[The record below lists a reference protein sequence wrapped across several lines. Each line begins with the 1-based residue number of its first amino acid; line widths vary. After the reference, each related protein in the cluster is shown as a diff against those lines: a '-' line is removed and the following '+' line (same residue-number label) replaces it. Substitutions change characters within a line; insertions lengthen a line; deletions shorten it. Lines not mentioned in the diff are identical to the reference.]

1 MSRCS
6 PSPRA
11 CRTCVVRACRPGRG
25 AIFMSEGVSTLS
37 ALELIYLEPNDS
49 EPAWTRCGPVPRHRR
64 YLFSLASVPWPCA
77 TLPVFGS
84 SDCRLSLH
92 VMLCGCFVRDGAFFL
107 RIVMSCSL

>member
-1 MSRCS
+1 MSRCL
-6 PSPRA
+6 PHVRRA
-11 CRTCVVRACRPGRG
+11 CVSPARGGETEKICVNLTV
-25 AIFMSEGVSTLS
+25 
-37 ALELIYLEPNDS
+37 YLEPNDS

-64 YLFSLASVPWPCA
+64 YLFSLAAVPWPCA

>member
-1 MSRCS
+1 MSRCVAE
-6 PSPRA
+6 PPRFA
-11 CRTCVVRACRPGRG
+11 LAARASCDVRVIHAGRRHG
-25 AIFMSEGVSTLS
+25 ENLRKNLS
-37 ALELIYLEPNDS
+37 VYLEPYES
-49 EPAWTRCGPVPRHRR
+49 KPAWTRGGPVPRHRR
-64 YLFSLASVPWPCA
+64 YLFSLAAVPWPCA